1 MTRAS
6 FIEWMERIINVV
18 ILIGA
23 IGVFVGGI
31 VRMFGSSDGFC
42 RYSAGVFQ
50 LGRRGHLPD
59 SGGCIVYLGLGI
71 DKNTHRTAEAVEELT
86 RR

>member
-31 VRMFGSSDGFC
+31 VRMFSSPDGVLPVFC
-42 RYSAGVFQ
+42 RGFSAGSA
-50 LGRRGHLPD
+50 GP
-59 SGGCIVYLGLGI
+59 S
-71 DKNTHRTAEAVEELT
+71 T
-86 RR
+86 